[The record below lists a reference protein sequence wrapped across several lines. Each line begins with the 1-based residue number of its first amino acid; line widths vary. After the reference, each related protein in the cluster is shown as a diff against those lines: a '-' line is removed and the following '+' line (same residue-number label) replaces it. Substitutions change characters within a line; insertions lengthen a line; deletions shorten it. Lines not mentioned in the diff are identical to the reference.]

1 MRPSLTARLCY
12 SVAMPRRHTLWALAV
27 LFSIGCTAERHPTMD
42 GNCAEIDGHPHA
54 FACVPD
60 IQCKLPPECK
70 KPYATASVCCM
81 P

>member
-1 MRPSLTARLCY
+1 
-12 SVAMPRRHTLWALAV
+12 
-27 LFSIGCTAERHPTMD
+27 MD